1 MPRGINK
8 RVVEIKNPKSDY
20 FERAIL
26 FLKNTEE
33 KTDGE
38 IELLSG
44 EYIKYLSTERKRKH
58 KISIVQALIFGFIG
72 MIFGG
77 IIIYLIK

>member
-8 RVVEIKNPKSDY
+8 RIIEIKNPKGEY

-26 FLKNTEE
+26 FLRDDEDRS
-33 KTDGE
+33 DGE

-44 EYIKYLSTERKRKH
+44 EYIKYLSSEKK
-58 KISIVQALIFGFIG
+58 KKKKFPIFYSVLFAALGAV
-72 MIFGG
+72 FGG
-77 IIIYLIK
+77 IIIYFLK

>member
-1 MPRGINK
+1 MLRGVNK

-26 FLKNTEE
+26 FLKDNED

-44 EYIKYLSTERKRKH
+44 EYIKYLSTERRRKRRF
-58 KISIVQALIFGFIG
+58 SPLTALIFGFIG